1 MTNFLSVD
9 ALHKDIVS
17 NIQYNTINSMDM
29 WRVELIK
36 EIIEFKQGN
45 IEIEV
50 GWDKND
56 LDEILNFACTS

>member
-29 WRVELIK
+29 WRVELIR